1 MVRLVSHRTTICA
14 GLAKA
19 TGVSWAFADRLPLCT
34 LPFSGFFGREA
45 TGSDFSDGVSDP
57 VWAIVHF
64 YCPQRTLALKMSTS
78 SQSRPAPGGGRPLV
92 PQRATILA
100 DPANGKWFV
109 MYLDLQGA
117 VLELGNPEGDDTWEA
132 VEDDNGMVFLATG
145 DRSAWLS
152 DIMRH
157 TVFVT
162 PDGKKYL
169 KDSESSASEPFQEFM
184 DARAERVVD
193 VINPSRDSG
202 VSHLDVAVFRQQ
214 CHGWSCWF
222 SIPKLYSEA

>member
-1 MVRLVSHRTTICA
+1 MVCRIR
-14 GLAKA
+14 
-19 TGVSWAFADRLPLCT
+19 FAQSFIFIVR
-34 LPFSGFFGREA
+34 SGHLHEA
-45 TGSDFSDGVSDP
+45 
-57 VWAIVHF
+57 
-64 YCPQRTLALKMSTS
+64 MSES
-78 SQSRPAPGGGRPLV
+78 SKSRPAPHGGCPLV

-202 VSHLDVAVFRQQ
+202 VSHLDVAVFKQQ